1 MVLCW
6 LVVFGVWRDLGLFVL
21 LIVSVVVFVNSGGW
35 CNSFVLW
42 FCYWLHLFGWCGI
55 LLGCCFDVCHMVLNV
70 LVIWYFVVMV

>member
-1 MVLCW
+1 M
-6 LVVFGVWRDLGLFVL
+6 LVGGFRCLAGFRAVRSFDCFRGC
-21 LIVSVVVFVNSGGW
+21 FVNSGGW

-55 LLGCCFDVCHMVLNV
+55 LLGCCFDVCRMVLNV